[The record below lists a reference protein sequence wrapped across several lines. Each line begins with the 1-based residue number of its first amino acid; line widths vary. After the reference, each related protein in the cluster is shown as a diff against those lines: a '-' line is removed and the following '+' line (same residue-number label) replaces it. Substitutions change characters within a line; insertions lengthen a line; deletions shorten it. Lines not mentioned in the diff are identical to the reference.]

1 METMAPQTEYGN
13 NESSNNMNQA
23 GSAPTGR
30 DASSNTDSPQKDEA
44 TVEDIIYGISSFDA
58 IVKPVFVT
66 MILAAL
72 ASVYISTP
80 NSREEGEQS
89 LSNSY
94 TVLQGSE
101 DDSDGQ
107 KLGQSLVNGLVIVL
121 VITLMTFLIVLLY
134 KYRCMK
140 ILVGYMIIAMT
151 SLLGFVSSEMFTIAI
166 ERYGLTIDRVSYA
179 ITIYNFAL
187 VGTISLFFGQGIPAY
202 ISQCYLIAISVIVA
216 WQLSHFDP
224 WTGKSLFATTRVFI
238 FECEY
243 THRRLFSVFF
253 SLGVTH
259 LIGFI

>member
-1 METMAPQTEYGN
+1 MNDEGEGSPSPETTTPRNTPRDV
-13 NESSNNMNQA
+13 SS
-23 GSAPTGR
+23 
-30 DASSNTDSPQKDEA
+30 SPKEQA
-44 TVEDIIYGISSFDA
+44 TVDDFLYGISSFDA

-72 ASVYISTP
+72 SSVYISTP
-80 NSREEGEQS
+80 ESRQEGEES

-101 DDSDGQ
+101 DDTDGQ

-121 VITLMTFLIVLLY
+121 VITVMTFVIVLLY

-140 ILVGYMIIAMT
+140 LLIGYMIVAMT
-151 SLLGFVSSEMFTIAI
+151 SLLGFVSSQMFTIAI
-166 ERYGLTIDRVSYA
+166 ERYSLKIDRVSYA

-187 VGTISLFFGQGIPAY
+187 VGTISLFFGRGIPAY

-224 WTGKSLFATTRVFI
+224 WTGKFMPI
-238 FECEY
+238 
-243 THRRLFSVFF
+243 RL
-253 SLGVTH
+253 
-259 LIGFI
+259 

>member
-1 METMAPQTEYGN
+1 MEHETSTVDNGN
-13 NESSNNMNQA
+13 QGSSSSPLQVPSNSTQ
-23 GSAPTGR
+23 TGR
-30 DASSNTDSPQKDEA
+30 EVVSSNTPPKDEA
-44 TVEDIIYGISSFDA
+44 TVDDFIYGISSFDA

-72 ASVYISTP
+72 ATVYISTP
-80 NSREEGEQS
+80 ESREEGEES
-89 LSNSY
+89 LSDSY

-101 DDSDGQ
+101 DDTDGQ

-121 VITLMTFLIVLLY
+121 VITLMTFVIVLLY

-151 SLLGFVSSEMFTIAI
+151 SLLGFVSSQMFTIAI
-166 ERYGLTIDRVSYA
+166 ERYELGIDRVSYA

-202 ISQCYLIAISVIVA
+202 ISQFYLIAISVIVA

-224 WTGKSLFATTRVFI
+224 WTGTSLTTLV
-238 FECEY
+238 
-243 THRRLFSVFF
+243 
-253 SLGVTH
+253 
-259 LIGFI
+259 